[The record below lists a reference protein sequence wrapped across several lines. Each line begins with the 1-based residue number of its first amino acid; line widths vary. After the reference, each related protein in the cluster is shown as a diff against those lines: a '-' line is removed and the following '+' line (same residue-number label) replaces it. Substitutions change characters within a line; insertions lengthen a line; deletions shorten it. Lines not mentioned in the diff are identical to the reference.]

1 MRHGQSLANVAGL
14 VVSRPENGVSGYGL
28 SELGRQQVF
37 DSVTELGLV
46 SDIRVIS
53 SDFKRAA
60 ESAEIAHQVLHS
72 KFDLV
77 LDVRLRERDF
87 GDFELLSDESYQ
99 IPWGYDADDST
110 HTFNNV
116 ESADSVMARATLLV
130 DELESDHSDCCFLLV
145 AHGDTLQILQAAFLR
160 LSAGKQRTMPH
171 LNNAEIRELK
181 LTAL

>member
-14 VVSRPENGVSGYGL
+14 VVSRLENGVTGYGL

-77 LDVRLRERDF
+77 LDIRLRERGF
-87 GDFELLSDESYQ
+87 GDFELLSDENYQ

-110 HTFNNV
+110 HTLI
-116 ESADSVMARATLLV
+116 M
-130 DELESDHSDCCFLLV
+130 
-145 AHGDTLQILQAAFLR
+145 LR
-160 LSAGKQRTMPH
+160 VLIQ
-171 LNNAEIRELK
+171 
-181 LTAL
+181 